1 MAVFSKGTI
10 FDNVKLKKEII
21 INHKN
26 YIKMTIVTS
35 PAKNI
40 YNSLTEL
47 EKLLHN
53 AAIRKSKPKVN
64 IVQNENW
71 TELRIAAPGIDKK
84 NIEISLDNGVLKIE
98 SVAKEEKELKND
110 GTYLIKEFDFGN
122 FSLEYKLTE
131 KVNIDKIDAKY
142 KDGILMV
149 KLPFKSEEEMHKT
162 KKIELK

>member
-1 MAVFSKGTI
+1 
-10 FDNVKLKKEII
+10 
-21 INHKN
+21 
-26 YIKMTIVTS
+26 MTIVTS

-40 YNSLTEL
+40 HSSLTEL

-84 NIEISLDNGVLKIE
+84 NIDISLNDNVLQIN
-98 SVAKEEKELKND
+98 SVSEEEKELKN
-110 GTYLIKEFDFGN
+110 GGSYLIKEFDFGN

-131 KVNIDKIDAKY
+131 KVNLDKIDAKY
-142 KDGILMV
+142 DNGILIV
-149 KLPFKSEEEMHKT
+149 KLPFKNEEELHKT
-162 KKIELK
+162 KKISLK